1 MHRLLRKQIDRY
13 LKEENLS
20 GPNISKFLEAVS
32 EAYEQSDEDSKTLET
47 AMDLASDELTERY
60 NALRK
65 EIDAKEKAQEADRAK
80 TEFLSRM
87 SHELRTPMNA
97 ILGFGQL
104 LARDSKN
111 PLTQQQNKNIREIL
125 KAGSHLLEL
134 INDVLDLSTIES
146 GKLSLSIEN
155 VNLFEVVKESLELVV
170 PAAEQ
175 RNIRVINEIHSHNN
189 SYVKVDRTRFKQVLL
204 NILTNSI
211 KYNNENGQ
219 VILKVNDSEPDKI
232 LLEIKDTGIGIPKD
246 QHEFIFEPFNRMG
259 AEESSVEGIGIGL
272 SIAHRLLTH
281 MKGEIQFE
289 SEVGKGTTF
298 SLQIVKGEAPE
309 LPCPDSVKQ
318 HSEKDCLSEEQS
330 KLVLYIEDNPANLKL
345 VEEIFK
351 VLDGVSLLTAPQ
363 AKMGIELAKSHLPD
377 LILMDINLPEMD
389 GHTALKLLRSFEE
402 TKDIPTIAISAN
414 AMKGDIEKGLQS
426 GFLSY
431 ITKPIQV
438 DTFIN
443 TLNKYLD
450 ESTYSKPVS

>member
-1 MHRLLRKQIDRY
+1 MDGNLSK
-13 LKEENLS
+13 ENLD
-20 GPNISKFLEAVS
+20 KFLEAVS
-32 EAYEQSDEDSKTLET
+32 EAYEQSDEDYKTLEA
-47 AMDLASDELTERY
+47 AMDLASEELTERY
-60 NALRK
+60 NALHK
-65 EIDAKEKAQEADRAK
+65 EIDAKEKAVQADRAK
-80 TEFLSRM
+80 TDFLSRM

-104 LARDSKN
+104 LARDSKD
-111 PLTQQQNKNIREIL
+111 PLTPQQNKNIREIL
-125 KAGSHLLEL
+125 KAGKHLLEL

-155 VNLFEVVKESLELVV
+155 VNLFEVVKESLELVM
-170 PAAEQ
+170 PSAEQ
-175 RNIRVINEIHSHNN
+175 RNIRIINEIHSNNN

-204 NILTNSI
+204 NLLTNAI
-211 KYNNENGQ
+211 KYNKENGQ
-219 VILKVNDSEPDKI
+219 VIIKVADSEPEQFLVTI
-232 LLEIKDTGIGIPKD
+232 EDTGIGIPEN
-246 QHEFIFEPFNRMG
+246 QHEYIFEPFNRMG

-272 SIAHRLLTH
+272 SISHRLLH
-281 MKGEIQFE
+281 LMKGKIDFE

-298 SLQIVKGEAPE
+298 SLQLIKGEAPE
-309 LPCPDSVKQ
+309 LPCPETTEQ
-318 HSEKDCLSEEQS
+318 TSEKDCVSSENN

-363 AKMGIELAKSHLPD
+363 AAMGIELAKSHLPD

-389 GHTALKLLRSFEE
+389 GHTALKLLKSYEE

-414 AMKGDIEKGLQS
+414 AMKGDVEKGLKS

-438 DTFIN
+438 DTFIS
-443 TLNKYLD
+443 TLKKYLD
-450 ESTYSKPVS
+450 ESIYSNPIS